1 MRRLTSALAAACTAM
16 LLTSS
21 AALAQGTI
29 ESRLTNVT
37 FSGPV
42 SLPGKTLPA
51 GTYQFRLADSPS
63 NRNIVQVFDEHGAQ
77 LIATFL
83 AIPADRVEAQGD
95 PVITFKETR
104 SDQPPAVHYWYY
116 AGERSGS
123 ELVYPKSQAMQIART
138 SGESVMSMDTES
150 TDVNDLKNSKLSR
163 IDASAAAQPE
173 TTAQQPPATATA
185 PTTPATTTAP
195 TTPATTTAPTTTT
208 PAEPA
213 QPAQPP
219 ATTYPS
225 TTTRPSTTSQPDMSG
240 TTGTSGTRSPGTSGT
255 SGTRARRAL
264 PHTASPLPMIGL
276 IGLLAFAGALGV
288 RAYRRVNG

>member
-1 MRRLTSALAAACTAM
+1 MRRLTSVLAAACTAV
-16 LLTSS
+16 LLTST
-21 AALAQGTI
+21 AALAQTT

-123 ELVYPKSQAMQIART
+123 ELVYPKNQATQIARN
-138 SGESVMSMDTES
+138 SGESVMSVDTES
-150 TDVNDLKNSKLSR
+150 TDMNDMKNGKLSR
-163 IDASAAAQPE
+163 IDANAAASQPD
-173 TTAQQPPATATA
+173 TTAQQPPVTTTA
-185 PTTPATTTAP
+185 PATSTTAP
-195 TTPATTTAPTTTT
+195 TTPATTT

-225 TTTRPSTTSQPDMSG
+225 TTSQPDTSG
-240 TTGTSGTRSPGTSGT
+240 TTGTSGSRTRS
-255 SGTRARRAL
+255 AL
-264 PHTASPLPMIGL
+264 PHSASPLPAIGL
-276 IGLLAFAGALGV
+276 IGLLSIAGAFGV
-288 RAYRRVNG
+288 RAFRKATV